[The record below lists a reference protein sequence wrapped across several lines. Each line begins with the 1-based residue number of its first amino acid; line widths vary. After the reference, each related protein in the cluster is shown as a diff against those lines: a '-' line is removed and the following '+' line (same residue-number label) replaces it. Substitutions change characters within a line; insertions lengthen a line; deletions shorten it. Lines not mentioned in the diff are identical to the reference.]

1 MQTQADTLARFYR
14 AHRDTPIRRRVLAD
28 ATGCGGSLTQRNA
41 DLRKLGFVIRSS
53 RRKVRGRMVSYFEYV
68 SGPRRA

>member
-1 MQTQADTLARFYR
+1 MTQADTLARFYR

-28 ATGCGGSLTQRNA
+28 LIGGGSVTQRNA
-41 DLRKLGFVIRSS
+41 DLRKIGFVIRSS
-53 RRKVRGRMVSYFEYV
+53 RKQVRGRLVSYFEYV